1 MSTLSAIVK
10 AKNNATAEYL
20 ASLTPLESYIKNGL
34 VFTRLAN
41 GKLEVEPL
49 SSTLKELVNKINGE
63 KRE

>member
-20 ASLTPLESYIKNGL
+20 TSLTPLESYIKNGL